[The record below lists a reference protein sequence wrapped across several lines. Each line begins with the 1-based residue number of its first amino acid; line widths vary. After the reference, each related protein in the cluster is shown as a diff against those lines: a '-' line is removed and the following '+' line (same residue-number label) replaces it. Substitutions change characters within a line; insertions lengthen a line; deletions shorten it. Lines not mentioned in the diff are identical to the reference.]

1 MTARQRVFLYLYS
14 APNIVGSVLGIL
26 GLILFFAGVIQSFWF
41 PIVLGL
47 YGIGALATPKNRT
60 YDLRL
65 RNQLTADEIREDLEN
80 LVRSIQKRVSGDI
93 LAKVESI
100 KDSILEIL
108 PGIVDVNSSDY
119 DIYTIRQTAL
129 DYLPETLGNY
139 LSLPPAFR
147 TLHPVRDGKTAK
159 QLLSEQLDL
168 LDQQMKEIV
177 HDFFRN
183 DTQRL
188 MAHGRFLEEKFRKTN
203 LWFGDAA

>member
-1 MTARQRVFLYLYS
+1 MTTRQRILLYLYGT
-14 APNIVGSVLGIL
+14 PNIVGSALGIL
-26 GLILFFAGVIQSFWF
+26 GLLLFFGGLINRFWLL
-41 PIVLGL
+41 IVLGL
-47 YGIGALATPKNRT
+47 YGIGALATPRSPT

-65 RNQLTADEIREDLEN
+65 RNQLTAEEIREELEN
-80 LVRSIQKRVSGDI
+80 LVRSIRKRVPKDI

-100 KDSILEIL
+100 KNSILEIL
-108 PGIVDVNSSDY
+108 PSIVDVNSSDY

-147 TLHPVRDGKTAK
+147 NLHPVRDGKTAK

-168 LDQQMKEIV
+168 LDQQMKEIAQ
-177 HDFFRN
+177 DFYRN

-188 MAHGRFLEEKFRKTN
+188 MAHGRFLEQKFRKTA
-203 LWFGDAA
+203 LWFDEAA

>member
-1 MTARQRVFLYLYS
+1 MTTRQRVLLYLYS
-14 APNIVGSVLGIL
+14 TPNIAGSILGIL
-26 GLILFFAGVIQSFWF
+26 GLLLFFTGVINRFWLL
-41 PIVLGL
+41 IVLGL
-47 YGIGALATPKNRT
+47 YGIGALATPRNPT

-65 RNQLTADEIREDLEN
+65 RNQLTVDEIREELEN
-80 LVRSIQKRVSGDI
+80 LVRSIRKRVPQDI

-119 DIYTIRQTAL
+119 DIYTIRQTVL

-147 TLHPVRDGKTAK
+147 NLHPVKDGKTAK

-168 LDQQMKEIV
+168 LDRQMVEIAQ
-177 HDFFRN
+177 DFYRN

-188 MAHGRFLEEKFRKTN
+188 MAHGRFLEQKFRKTD
-203 LWFGDAA
+203 LWFDQAA